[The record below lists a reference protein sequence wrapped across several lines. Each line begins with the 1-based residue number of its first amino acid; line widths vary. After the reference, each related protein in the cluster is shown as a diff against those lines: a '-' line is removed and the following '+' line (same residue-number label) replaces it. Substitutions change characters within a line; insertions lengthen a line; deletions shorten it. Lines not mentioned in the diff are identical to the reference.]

1 MMIDID
7 RLTSALIRHEGK
19 VFAGN
24 RHRMHTDSVGKITIG
39 FGRNLSDRGL
49 SETEAQFLL
58 LNDIQEVIDQ
68 LRHDYQWF
76 DELNDVRQEVII
88 NMAFNMGIS
97 GFGKFKKTIRLIELG
112 TFDTAAREM
121 LASKWARQ
129 VGSRA
134 DELSRHMAN
143 GVAEA

>member
-19 VFAGN
+19 VFSGN
-24 RHRMHTDSVGKITIG
+24 RHRMYTDSVGKITIG

-97 GFGKFKKTIRLIELG
+97 GFGKFKKTIRLIDLG
-112 TFDTAAREM
+112 TFDAAAREM

-134 DELSRHMAN
+134 DELSGQMAT
-143 GVAEA
+143 GMVEA